1 MQVPVRLER
10 KDLDVVVVQDLLAL
24 NFLEARFG
32 ERGRDLQP
40 VGSDIQQIVRI
51 IGLNPKLGFAMKY
64 DAVPPFLLLPGPV
77 KGASAPFRIHHL
89 TCLHVLPS

>member
-1 MQVPVRLER
+1 MQVPVRLGR

-40 VGSDIQQIVRI
+40 VGSDIQ
-51 IGLNPKLGFAMKY
+51 
-64 DAVPPFLLLPGPV
+64 
-77 KGASAPFRIHHL
+77 
-89 TCLHVLPS
+89 